1 MFGFGKKAN
10 KTAVLK
16 ENTVHFKTSTGR
28 TGQTD
33 IISHAGVNTPAD
45 IKEAENHIFRSRGI
59 KVKIV
64 KVDKTRDFKG
74 NLNVVNKNKNYD
86 GSGY

>member
-1 MFGFGKKAN
+1 MFGFRKKN
-10 KTAVLK
+10 TEKLK
-16 ENTVHFKTSTGR
+16 ENTVHFKTATGK

-33 IISHAGVNTPAD
+33 IVSHVGINTPAD